1 MELITFLVMLG
12 LGYGCGRYTETRHF
26 QSIIAREKQL
36 KRLPV
41 IAARFPP
48 ATLPPPRTCIVS
60 GNVVVSVDYFKRF
73 LAQLRNL
80 VGGRVRSYETLL
92 DRARRE
98 AVLRMKA
105 EAEAL
110 GASMIFNLKL
120 ETASIS
126 KGRRR
131 TVGTIEVLAY
141 GTAIIPGNAV
151 IGDNQTAVEIQ

>member
-1 MELITFLVMLG
+1 MDLIIFLILMG
-12 LGYGCGRYTETRHF
+12 LGYGFGRFAETRHF
-26 QSIIAREKQL
+26 KSIIAREKQL
-36 KRLPV
+36 NRLPA

-48 ATLPPPRTCIVS
+48 VSLPPPRTQLVAGS
-60 GNVVVSVDYFKRF
+60 VVVSVDYFKRF

-80 VGGRVRSYETLL
+80 VGGRVKSYETLL

-110 GASMIFNLKL
+110 GASMVFNLKL

-126 KGRRR
+126 KGRRK
-131 TVGTIEVLAY
+131 TIGAVEVMAY
-141 GTAIIPGNAV
+141 GTAIIPAAVANA
-151 IGDNQTAVEIQ
+151 DHEA